1 MHKCTSL
8 AIHDDTGIAKL
19 LFILTSNGAT
29 DRDSVYS
36 CIIYF
41 TIFYL
46 YICGVILPA
55 FMLLCMYCALIRML
69 YFVRKWRNK
78 TDQSLQVSTRWALQK
93 WNGEQNISWVSDVY
107 WVSTRWAFGEY
118 WQRCLRRCALGE
130 YCTCLE
136 VCTRWALDLNSLCRW
151 ILDEYCT

>member
-19 LFILTSNGAT
+19 LFILTTNGAT

-41 TIFYL
+41 TVFYL

-55 FMLLCMYCALIRML
+55 FMFLCMYFAFMCML
-69 YFVRKWRNK
+69 CFVRKWRNK
-78 TDQSLQVSTRWALQK
+78 TDQSVNAIYSKAAGSQIMTFSTHFGITYVLKYIKAILK
-93 WNGEQNISWVSDVY
+93 AIV
-107 WVSTRWAFGEY
+107 TRLLSEY
-118 WQRCLRRCALGE
+118 TGNPCKFPNNVNRLYVTMKLTLLA
-130 YCTCLE
+130 
-136 VCTRWALDLNSLCRW
+136 
-151 ILDEYCT
+151 